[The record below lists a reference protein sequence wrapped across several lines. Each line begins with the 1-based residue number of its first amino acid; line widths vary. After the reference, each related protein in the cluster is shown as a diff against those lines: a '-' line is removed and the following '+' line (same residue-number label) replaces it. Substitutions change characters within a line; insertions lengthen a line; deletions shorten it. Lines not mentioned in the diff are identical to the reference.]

1 MGSGPE
7 PLSQHLVNGRPESR
21 LTVLDR
27 GITYGDGVFRT
38 LRIHQG
44 APRWWSEQWTALA
57 ADGARLGIDVPPE
70 NLWLADLGRLDLPRD
85 GVLRLTVT
93 RGSGP
98 RGYRAADLSEPTRI
112 LSVWAAPPQ
121 AAGPASV
128 EARLCALRLGHQP
141 ALAGIKH
148 LNRLENVVARREWDA
163 SHIQEGILLDQT
175 GNLVSGVMSNLFL
188 RRGDTLLTPLMDQCG
203 VAGVTRAR
211 LMALAPKAGYRV
223 EETRLDLSALLEAE
237 EVMFTNSVFVLWH
250 LARLG
255 DRTWSEP
262 VASHR
267 LWKLLNA

>member
-7 PLSQHLVNGRPESR
+7 PHSQHLVNGRPESR
-21 LTVLDR
+21 LAVLDR
-27 GITYGDGVFRT
+27 GLTYGDGVFRT
-38 LRIHQG
+38 LRIRQG
-44 APRWWSEQWTALA
+44 APRWWTEQWAALV

-70 NLWLADLGRLDLPRD
+70 CLWLADLGCLDLPKD
-85 GVLRLTVT
+85 GVARLTVT
-93 RGSGP
+93 RGTGH
-98 RGYRAADLSEPTRI
+98 RGYRAVGLSDPTRI
-112 LSVWAAPPQ
+112 ISVWAAPPL
-121 AAGPASV
+121 ADGPASI
-128 EARLCALRLGHQP
+128 EARLCDLRLSHQP

-148 LNRLENVVARREWDA
+148 LNRLENVMARREWNA
-163 SHIQEGILLDQT
+163 SHIQEGILLDQA

-188 RRGDTLLTPLMDQCG
+188 RRGDTLLTPALDHCG

-223 EETRLDLSALLEAE
+223 EETRLDLPALLEAE

-255 DRTWSEP
+255 DRAWPEP